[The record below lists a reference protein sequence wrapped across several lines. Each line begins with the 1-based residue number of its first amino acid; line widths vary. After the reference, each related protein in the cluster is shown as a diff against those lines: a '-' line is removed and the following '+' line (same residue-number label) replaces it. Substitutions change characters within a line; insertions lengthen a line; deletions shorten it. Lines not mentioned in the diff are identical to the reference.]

1 MCYHPQR
8 VRSTSSQG
16 AMFQYIPCGHC
27 EECRNTSRQAWSF
40 RLQAELEY
48 RSKLGWKCGF
58 ITLTYAPECLPHL
71 PDDLFEEDNHEDFP
85 CFDRVQ
91 VRDYVNSVRKWLHRH
106 YGTKS
111 LVYMVC
117 SEYGKRGRPHYHM
130 VVSWEPTSCL
140 DTSDLGNNS
149 VLDAQQMHKV
159 LRCLWKH
166 GYVFPQYFSG
176 GFDGHYFHKPFEVV
190 NVVSFAA
197 KYASK
202 YCCKDIN
209 YTNALNHRKL
219 IPEDARTEELNIA
232 LRNSKPFHIQSR
244 SLGWSLV
251 ASMSDQEKLHLL
263 EVGYNFF
270 GTEVFENIPLYIRNK
285 LYFDPHYIVGED
297 GTRLVRR
304 DFSTFFLEN
313 FEQIF
318 EMKVEYYADLLERM
332 SRPDFFEARR
342 IDAEKA
348 RYFANAVC
356 EKRAQMNLDARTLAE
371 NFVAWFA
378 VWPRSA
384 YDVKSSLQWMS
395 RYTDIWSYVD
405 SETGE
410 CFESKID
417 EFDHCSPLGNLLDF
431 VNNRRTP
438 LKPVEFLRKNDEFWH
453 FVFDTLKF
461 TNGWM
466 LYDADKEDV
475 ADYHR
480 KYLDSHYDGIY
491 YTVERPLSA

>member
-1 MCYHPQR
+1 
-8 VRSTSSQG
+8 
-16 AMFQYIPCGHC
+16 MFQYIPCGHC
-27 EECRNTSRQAWSF
+27 EECRNTSRQSWSF

-48 RSKLGWKCGF
+48 RAKLGWKCGF
-58 ITLTYAPECLPHL
+58 ITLTYDPQFLPMM
-71 PDDLFEEDNHEDFP
+71 PDDIFEDDAHEDMP

-91 VRDYVNSVRKWLHRH
+91 VRDYILAVRKWLHRH

-130 VVSWEPTSCL
+130 VVSWEQTKCL
-140 DTSDLGNNS
+140 DKSDLGNRP

-159 LRCLWKH
+159 LRCLWKY
-166 GYVFPQYFSG
+166 GYVFPQYWTG

-209 YTNALNHRKL
+209 FSNALNHHNL
-219 IPEDARTEELNIA
+219 IPEEAMTEDLEIA
-232 LRNSKPFHIQSR
+232 LKNSKPFHLQSR

-251 ASMSDQEKLHLL
+251 ANMSDSEKLHLL

-285 LYFDPHYIVGED
+285 LYFDPAYVVDSD
-297 GTRLVRR
+297 GKRLVRR
-304 DFSTFFLEN
+304 EATSFFLDN
-313 FEQIF
+313 FDKIYDL
-318 EMKVEYYADLLERM
+318 KVEYYAQLLDRM
-332 SRPDFFEARR
+332 SQSDFFEARR
-342 IDAEKA
+342 IDSEKA
-348 RYFANAVC
+348 QYFANSVR
-356 EKRAQMNLDARTLAE
+356 ERREQMNLDAVTLAQ
-371 NFVAWFA
+371 NFVSWFA
-378 VWPRSA
+378 VWPMSA
-384 YDVKSSLQWMS
+384 YDVDPKLQWMS
-395 RYTDIWSYVD
+395 RYTDYWFYAD
-405 SETGE
+405 EYGE
-410 CFESKID
+410 LKHD
-417 EFDHCSPLGNLLDF
+417 EGLPVGNLFDF
-431 VNNRRTP
+431 VNSKTP
-438 LKPVEFLRKNDEFWH
+438 LKSREFLQQNDEFWH
-453 FVFDTLKF
+453 FIFDTLKF

-466 LYDADKEDV
+466 LYDADVADV

-491 YTVERPLSA
+491 QTVERPLSA